1 MCVRVANN
9 KATPRPVPTPPP
21 LRPHAD
27 RAGRATRCPPVTW
40 FSLRSVN
47 SLKAGACVTVYRT
60 APGIWEGPRWPV
72 DEGAD
77 EPPPRTGSEQSQGW
91 LGSAAVSGH
100 KVVVCHGSCRGTSLN
115 VCVTLIGT
123 KPTGAAPAAA
133 PERAPQHERQGARQR
148 VTVHGVRG
156 DHDALT
162 PAPCSQTTA
171 QPAGRSGVLCTPA
184 SRSLDGS
191 DRTDAS
197 GA

>member
-1 MCVRVANN
+1 MCVRVAKN

-47 SLKAGACVTVYRT
+47 PLKAGACVTVYRT

-77 EPPPRTGSEQSQGW
+77 EPPPRMGSEQSQGW

-115 VCVTLIGT
+115 VCATLIGT

-133 PERAPQHERQGARQR
+133 PERAPQHEAGRATACRSARGAR
-148 VTVHGVRG
+148 
-156 DHDALT
+156 
-162 PAPCSQTTA
+162 
-171 QPAGRSGVLCTPA
+171 
-184 SRSLDGS
+184 
-191 DRTDAS
+191 
-197 GA
+197 